1 MNIDRAKEML
11 TDLGN
16 VYVAALA
23 ERGYKVE
30 EDAPIFNGLAAYY
43 MLEMKGEF
51 EELDE
56 SVDKIVRI
64 IYEEVVEKLEEIGK
78 QDD

>member
-1 MNIDRAKEML
+1 MDIDRAKEML

-23 ERGYKVE
+23 ERGYDVE
-30 EDAPIFNGLAAYY
+30 EKAPIFNGLAAYY
-43 MLEMKGEF
+43 MLDMKGEF

-64 IYEEVVEKLEEIGK
+64 IYEEVLRKLEEIGEK
-78 QDD
+78 DD